1 MQPKHPRGA
10 VFVVAC
16 LTSTLIASTLT
27 ATAATA
33 ATSTVAGTSSAT
45 AAPTPT
51 PTPGPTG
58 TASPTPTPTTAPTP
72 AAPAAPAPRSDTTA
86 EEEPAAEDTTS
97 TPEDPSLAEMNAAG
111 DHAMGSTVPVP
122 AADRGL
128 RTQLRSA
135 NSSAVP
141 GTDGLD
147 ISAWQP
153 NSSINW
159 PSVYSKGA
167 RFVYIKASESTTY
180 TSSQFTAQWNSA
192 TANNLIRGAYHFA
205 LPNKSTGAT
214 QANYFGARG
223 GGWSTDG
230 RTLPPLLDIEYN
242 PYSGSDGTNSCYGLS
257 QAQMVAWIRDFSNTM
272 KARTGV
278 LPAIYTTTDWW
289 RTCTGNSAAFAANA
303 LFIARYPT
311 NLASGAGTLPAS
323 WTKYTMWQYASSGT
337 FPGDQDVFNGSLA
350 QLQAFARG
358 SNAGGT
364 GSNAGKPLP
373 AIRTKLVTNDVLS
386 AGQGI
391 VSGNDQYTVKLQ
403 ADGQFVTTG
412 NGRAIWSSGKTS
424 PGARVTFVNGDLAVK
439 SPQDKYLWHTKTNN
453 SGADNVVITSSGDLQ
468 VRRGSKVIWRNG
480 RPASDSLAPVARMY
494 PGQWIVSR
502 DAKTKLL
509 LRSDGNLVL
518 TRGSRTTWTSG
529 TAGNRGAHA
538 TLQAG
543 GDFVLFNAAGRTIW
557 HSGTAGK
564 KTRKLAVQDNG
575 DLVMTN
581 TDRKQTWHT
590 NTAGK

>member
-1 MQPKHPRGA
+1 M
-10 VFVVAC
+10 VVAC
-16 LTSTLIASTLT
+16 LTSALIASTLT

-33 ATSTVAGTSSAT
+33 ATTSVVGPSGAT
-45 AAPTPT
+45 ATPT
-51 PTPGPTG
+51 PAPAG
-58 TASPTPTPTTAPTP
+58 TTEPDGTPTPTTAPTP
-72 AAPAAPAPRSDTTA
+72 AAPAAPAAPGAPASPQSEQAA
-86 EEEPAAEDTTS
+86 EEPTAEDTASTS
-97 TPEDPSLAEMNAAG
+97 EDPSLAEMNAAG

-122 AADRGL
+122 AADRSL

-153 NSSINW
+153 NSGINW
-159 PSVYSKGA
+159 PSVYQKGA

-192 TANNLIRGAYHFA
+192 TKNNLIRGAYHFA

-289 RTCTGNSAAFAANA
+289 RTCTGNSAAFAGNA

-323 WTKYTMWQYASSGT
+323 WAKYTMWQYASSGT
-337 FPGDQDVFNGSLA
+337 FPGDQDVFNGSLS

-358 SNAGGT
+358 S
-364 GSNAGKPLP
+364 GSGSGSGKPLP
-373 AIRTKLVTNDVLS
+373 AIRSKLVPNDVLS

-391 VSGNDQYTVKLQ
+391 ISGNDQYTVKLQ
-403 ADGQFVTTG
+403 SDGQFVTTG
-412 NGRAIWSSGKTS
+412 NGRAIWKTGVSS

-439 SPQDKYLWHTKTNN
+439 SPADKYLWHTKTNN

-468 VRRGSKVIWRNG
+468 VRRGTTVIWRNG
-480 RPASDSLAPVARMY
+480 RPASDSLAPVARLY
-494 PGQWIVSR
+494 AGQWIVSR

-518 TRGSRTTWTSG
+518 SRGSRTTWTSG

-564 KTRKLAVQDNG
+564 KTRKLAAQDNG

-581 TDRKQTWHT
+581 TDRKRTWHT